1 MYNKTRSSGEVVSVR
16 SVIDVILI
24 VLFFFLIILHVI
36 CLSVVVAKNHEIV
49 DKFDPQ
55 HKEIPDDD
63 DVCVF
68 FIDDDHPI
76 GDAGSCDFVIY
87 CSGALI
93 ITALLMITFLVVRIA
108 ISSKKLV
115 IAIAGSMLTT

>member
-1 MYNKTRSSGEVVSVR
+1 MISMYSKTKSDEVASLS

-24 VLFFFLIILHVI
+24 VLFIFLIILHVV
-36 CLSVVVAKNHEIV
+36 CLTVVVAKNHEIV

-55 HKEIPDDD
+55 HEMVPDE
-63 DVCVF
+63 DVCLF

-76 GDAGSCDFVIY
+76 GDTGSCDFVIY

-93 ITALLMITFLVVRIA
+93 VTEILMEIFLVARTV
-108 ISSKKLV
+108 LPN
-115 IAIAGSMLTT
+115 T